1 MLGHFLNFDILRLW
15 EEGLQGLCQ
24 TKIWGFYKETEKNV
38 QVLSSAK
45 KRHKIF
51 SETLIYSYFG
61 SGFWK
66 DEVAFILSTQF
77 LYKASVSWGSS

>member
-1 MLGHFLNFDILRLW
+1 MCKFSLLR
-15 EEGLQGLCQ
+15 
-24 TKIWGFYKETEKNV
+24 
-38 QVLSSAK
+38 K

-51 SETLIYSYFG
+51 SETLICPYFG